1 MSLNTLTYLGTYDS
15 LAYVAVFQPD
25 LGARDSYVAMLTVG
39 LGQSINV
46 HKLWSWNRRQG
57 DFLGVGISP
66 RIHPIHGQSSQLRLV
81 SALHVPSTQFYG
93 DSAFGRYRVDEAV
106 VYFFWRCFSGQFTVD
121 CLI

>member
-66 RIHPIHGQSSQLRLV
+66 RIHPIHGQSPQLRLV

-93 DSAFGRYRVDEAV
+93 DSAFGRYRVDETVSVLFLALFFAV
-106 VYFFWRCFSGQFTVD
+106 LAR
-121 CLI
+121 